1 MGQPFK
7 GVATYQT
14 LRTISRTNKKYKACT
29 AIIKV
34 YPQDFK
40 RILGEFKDIPSL
52 RYRKTWVK
60 KYPTEAYFLLAKNIS
75 QLIKEN
81 RHVILCNKSIKS
93 LIISKKHGN

>member
-1 MGQPFK
+1 MELGCLDKSKFTSSEPKYYMGQPFK

-52 RYRKTWVK
+52 RLSKIQVK
-60 KYPTEAYFLLAKNIS
+60 NYPTEAYF
-75 QLIKEN
+75 
-81 RHVILCNKSIKS
+81 
-93 LIISKKHGN
+93 